1 MAINI
6 PILTEFQDRG
16 IKSARA
22 AFQNFQTSVGDAQG
36 GMNKFKAGS
45 KVALDAVKANMA
57 TLAVGAAA
65 AFGTFAL
72 KGAQAFTDLAL
83 AAGKFAEA
91 TGLTTQQASRFMEVA
106 GDLGIE
112 ANVLEKSINRM
123 NVQASKSP
131 KLFDEFGV
139 EIAKT
144 ANGAVNA
151 NETFLNV
158 VDRLNKIKDP
168 AERARVATQLL
179 GKGWQDMAELVG
191 QGSDKLRE
199 SLKNVSD
206 QKVIDPEEVARARE
220 FRGAMDDLKDKFE
233 DFAISLGE
241 GILPLLIDFL
251 ELATDIIDLI
261 SAPDVLRGAKNIV
274 SWANEVKGAS
284 EEVIDLEA
292 SINRTDEAW
301 QNFLGDLDL
310 TVAFDNLTQKID
322 GVFEAAVMA
331 FSGDKNGLYEYNA
344 DLAAAA
350 KQIFDIATQI
360 GATNDQKNTLK
371 ILVDTRQLEA
381 ANNYLNAINKGLTGR
396 ELAVA
401 LGPGFAPRAMGGP
414 VAGGSTYLVGE
425 RGPEL
430 FTPGTSGMI
439 TPNHALGG
447 GGGNTITVNVN
458 GGDPNQILR
467 VLQQYVRQSGPLP
480 INTRAM

>member
-1 MAINI
+1 MAIRI
-6 PILTEFQDRG
+6 PIITDLQDKGLKEAQRQFG
-16 IKSARA
+16 KFKADIA
-22 AFQNFQTSVGDAQG
+22 AADGAMG
-36 GMNKFKAGS
+36 KFKAGS
-45 KVALDAVKANMA
+45 KAAFDSVKAHAATFAIGAAVAL
-57 TLAVGAAA
+57 
-65 AFGTFAL
+65 GTFAL
-72 KGAQAFTDLAL
+72 KGAKAFTDLAL

-112 ANVLEKSINRM
+112 TNVLEKSINKM

-158 VDRLNKIKDP
+158 IDRLNKIKDP

-261 SAPDVLRGAKNIV
+261 SAEDVLRGAKNIV

-284 EEVIDLEA
+284 QEVVDLEA

-322 GVFEAAVMA
+322 GVFEAALKA
-331 FSGDKNGLYEYNA
+331 FSGDKNGLYQYNA

-381 ANNYLNAINKGLTGR
+381 AASYLNAITKGLTGK
-396 ELAVA
+396 ELAVS

-430 FTPGTSGMI
+430 FTPGASGSI

-447 GGGNTITVNVN
+447 GGGGGITVNVN
-458 GGDPNQILR
+458 GGDPNSIVR
-467 VLQQYVRQSGPLP
+467 ALQQYVRQSGPVPL
-480 INTRAM
+480 NTRTM